1 MATTRR
7 KAKGSPWP
15 VALMVG
21 GLLVLVIAGVR
32 LFSGDGEA
40 PEESRRGPLESCDIG
55 GCRANADVRPAR
67 GYEVPS
73 LAVDPEDPD
82 HVVVADVNLV
92 GGICSWHVTFDGGET
107 WEDGVFDLPEG
118 FKNCQLD
125 SAGFLSAGNVARGPS
140 GTYYYVFSSA
150 RVGPDNLP
158 VEGESVLVSR
168 SGDGGRSFEPAEV
181 VVPGGSTEV
190 NFVRPSLNVV
200 AGEGGDDRVLLSFWE
215 CDQER
220 CPRARFAQS
229 LDGGATYSPAI
240 LVSQDPGGNSPSA
253 PVVDADGTV
262 HVMFLRRFE
271 DGITEMALAR
281 STDGG
286 ASFTNTAVDRQRFLG
301 RTDDAIQLEVGAGG
315 QALYTVFSDNR
326 QGRPDVFFRRS
337 TDGGDTW
344 DQAVLLSSLDAQA
357 SFLPDISVGPE
368 GRIDVVFYEEVRDDI
383 HNVVWL
389 YSTDRGDTF
398 SRRLQLNDGSID
410 RKVGYE
416 FEVGDRYGPGVASL
430 PDAAL
435 VVWSDSRLGNG
446 LTDTQDTAFRRV
458 EVPAGPPSP

>member
-1 MATTRR
+1 
-7 KAKGSPWP
+7 
-15 VALMVG
+15 MVG

-32 LFSGDGEA
+32 LASGDGEA
-40 PEESRRGPLESCDIG
+40 TQDPRPGPLESCDIG
-55 GCRANADVRPAR
+55 GCRANADPRPAR

-73 LAVDPEDPD
+73 LAVDPENPD

-92 GGICSWHVTFDGGET
+92 GGICSWHVTFDGGGT
-107 WEDGVFDLPEG
+107 WEDGVFELPEG

-168 SGDGGRSFEPAEV
+168 SRDGGRTFEPAEV
-181 VVPGGSTEV
+181 AVPGGSTEV
-190 NFVRPSLNVV
+190 NYVRPSMNVV
-200 AGEGGDDRVLLSFWE
+200 ADEGGRDRVLLSFWE

-220 CPRARFAQS
+220 CPRSQFAQS
-229 LDGGATYSPAI
+229 LDGGETYSPAI
-240 LVSQDPGGNSPSA
+240 LVSQEPGGNGPSA
-253 PVVDADGTV
+253 PVVDAEGTV

-271 DGITEMALAR
+271 DGITELALAR

-286 ASFTNTAVDRQRFLG
+286 ATFTNTAVDRQRFLG
-301 RTDDAIQLEVGAGG
+301 RTDDPVALEVGAAG
-315 QALYTVFSDNR
+315 QDLYTVFSDNR
-326 QGRPDVFFRRS
+326 QGRPDVFFRSS

-344 DQAVLLSSLDAQA
+344 GQAVLLSSLDAQS
-357 SFLPDISVGPE
+357 SFLPDISVGRE

-389 YSTDRGDTF
+389 YSNDGGQTF
-398 SRRLQLNDGSID
+398 ARRLQLNDGSID
-410 RKVGYE
+410 RTVGYE
-416 FEVGDRYGPGVASL
+416 FEVGDRYGPSVGSL
-430 PDAAL
+430 PEAAL
-435 VVWSDSRLGNG
+435 VVWSDSRLGDG
-446 LTDTQDTAFRRV
+446 LTDTQDTAFRRA
-458 EVPAGPPSP
+458 EVPAASPGS